1 MISLP
6 SALMRQFEE
15 HGPIDGPSVP
25 TNAPYVL
32 VTDLNRS
39 ESGCRRSPLA
49 LPTQPSINNTADALN
64 GFSRRSPPCR
74 ARHGFTQMRRAS
86 GRKIASRHLPPG
98 SGDVGLHEAAGP
110 VHEVPERLVVHP
122 RGHRAAPEARGRAA
136 VGVDRRSAAK
146 GVTDSAPGQPSRVAD
161 ALAV

>member
-15 HGPIDGPSVP
+15 RELIDAPSVP

-32 VTDLNRS
+32 GIDLNRS
-39 ESGCRRSPLA
+39 ESGCRCSPLA

-64 GFSRRSPPCR
+64 GF
-74 ARHGFTQMRRAS
+74 TQTRRAS
-86 GRKIASRHLPPG
+86 DRKIASRHLPHG

-110 VHEVPERLVVHP
+110 VHEVQEGLVLHP
-122 RGHRAAPEARGRAA
+122 RGHRAAAEARRRAA
-136 VGVDRRSAAK
+136 DGRSEERRVGKECRSRW
-146 GVTDSAPGQPSRVAD
+146 SPYH
-161 ALAV
+161 